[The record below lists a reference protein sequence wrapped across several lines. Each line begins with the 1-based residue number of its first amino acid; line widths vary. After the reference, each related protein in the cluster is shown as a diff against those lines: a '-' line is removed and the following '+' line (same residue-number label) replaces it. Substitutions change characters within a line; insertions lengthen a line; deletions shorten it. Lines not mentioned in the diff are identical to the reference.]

1 MPQKQPYAHVL
12 QNSLKVA
19 GAYNFIKKR
28 LQHSC
33 FPVNIS
39 KFLRTTFFIE
49 LLRWLP
55 LITVKCLELM
65 AKCTYVFVLSG
76 NDFPQKIFL
85 PSHNAVFCV
94 WKKINVR
101 N

>member
-1 MPQKQPYAHVL
+1 MPQKQPYADVL
-12 QNSLKVA
+12 QNSLKVDW
-19 GAYNFIKKR
+19 AYNFIKKR

-55 LITVKCLELM
+55 LSTVKCLELM
-65 AKCTYVFVLSG
+65 AKCTYVFVPSG

-85 PSHNAVFCV
+85 PSHSAVFCV